1 MRTRPALSGA
11 SLPKLAVILL
21 GCVMLACGCG
31 EDGGGSGAGAFDPSA
46 SASRTADPEPEAG
59 DPTPDPVDPPPDPV
73 EATAK
78 VINNSEVG
86 PPGGSGESGPHVGEH
101 FRLEVDIVFSR
112 EFGETVTD
120 ETGTYYHVGDM
131 VSYEDKVYPSEY
143 WGTFPLYFFGT
154 EVGVTVTIRNLGPR
168 QRARLRIRTEAFVL
182 RTDGTN
188 GGVLAPPRDIMVDVL
203 RGQSVTIDASFT
215 SYWSPDL
222 DSGLDRFIVSIL
234 HPNEGGGGSD
244 ESALIMTKE
253 GIFCPPEERL
263 IPSD

>member
-1 MRTRPALSGA
+1 MRARPVLSGA
-11 SLPKLAVILL
+11 SLPKLAAIFL

-31 EDGGGSGAGAFDPSA
+31 EDGGGSGSGAFNPSV
-46 SASRTADPEPEAG
+46 SASRTAEPEAD
-59 DPTPDPVDPPPDPV
+59 DPTPVAVDPPPDPV
-73 EATAK
+73 GVSAK
-78 VINNSEVG
+78 VIYNSEVG
-86 PPGGSGESGPHVGEH
+86 PPSGPRDSGPHVGEH
-101 FRLEVDIVFSR
+101 FRLEVDIVFSG

-168 QRARLRIRTEAFVL
+168 QRARLRIRTEAYVL

-188 GGVLAPPRDIMVDVL
+188 GGELTPPRDIMVDVL
-203 RGQSVTIDASFT
+203 RGETATIDASFT

-222 DSGLDRFIVSIL
+222 ESGLDRFIVTIL
-234 HPNEGGGGSD
+234 HPNESGGGSD
-244 ESALIMTKE
+244 EPAVIMTKE

-263 IPSD
+263 TPLD